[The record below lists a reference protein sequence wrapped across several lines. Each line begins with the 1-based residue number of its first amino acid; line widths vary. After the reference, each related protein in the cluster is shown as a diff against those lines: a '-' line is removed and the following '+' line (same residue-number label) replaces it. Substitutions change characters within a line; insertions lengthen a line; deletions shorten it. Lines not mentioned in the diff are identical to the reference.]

1 MDLDTVKTFISSF
14 AVDEE
19 EVTSF
24 LENKK
29 LFVKFNH
36 IFLVEKGFSGK
47 KVSDNQL
54 LYIQLERLLPSK
66 YFLLELKDLVSRSL
80 FLKSRD
86 VSLKFLYGKDLPAH
100 LDYGVK
106 LEEGKRYL
114 VDFQGEI
121 LGYVQC
127 ISENGNLRLVNEF
140 HIGKYLKEGN

>member
-1 MDLDTVKTFISSF
+1 MNLDTIRTFISSF
-14 AVDEE
+14 TVDEE
-19 EVTSF
+19 EVNSF

-54 LYIQLERLLPSK
+54 LYIQLEKLLPSK
-66 YFLLELKDLVSRSL
+66 YFLLELNTLVSRSL

-114 VDFQGEI
+114 VDYQGEI
-121 LGYVQC
+121 LGYVRC
-127 ISENGNLRLVNEF
+127 ITENGNLRLVNEF
-140 HIGKYLKEGN
+140 HIGEYLREGN

>member
-1 MDLDTVKTFISSF
+1 MNLDTIRTFISSF
-14 AVDEE
+14 TVDEE
-19 EVTSF
+19 EVNLF

-54 LYIQLERLLPSK
+54 LYIQLEKLLPSK
-66 YFLLELKDLVSRSL
+66 YFLLELKELVLRSL

-114 VDFQGEI
+114 VDYQGEI

-140 HIGKYLKEGN
+140 HVGEYLREGN